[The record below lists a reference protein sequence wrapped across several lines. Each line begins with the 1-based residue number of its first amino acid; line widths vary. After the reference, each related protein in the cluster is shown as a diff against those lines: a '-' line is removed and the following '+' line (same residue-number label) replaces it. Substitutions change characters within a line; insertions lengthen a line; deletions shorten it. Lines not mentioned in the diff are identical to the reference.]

1 MCIRDRSLITLAAA
15 KVIKDLFKLFQ
26 AENELMPEEWLR
38 KVKGMDDTGRARVIA
53 DYISG
58 MTDRFAL
65 QEHKRQF
72 DVYE

>member
-1 MCIRDRSLITLAAA
+1 MTNKAA
-15 KVIKDLFKLFQ
+15 KVIKDLFSLFK
-26 AENELMPEEWLR
+26 AENELMPEEWFGR
-38 KVKGMDDTGRARVIA
+38 VKGMDDTIRARIIA